1 MTERLVFREVSVLDG
16 SGAPAFVAD
25 VSVVGEHIERVGQVP
40 VGTTELDGR
49 GLHLSPGFVDVHSH
63 DDAAVLELP
72 ELEFKLAQGCTSVVV
87 GNCGFGLSP
96 LTGSAEPP
104 GNASLFGPKRR
115 RFSSIGD
122 YLLAID
128 AARPALNV
136 ATLVGHHNL
145 LVSVLGD
152 GERAPTASERLQLK
166 ALLARALD
174 DGAVGLSTG
183 LIYRPGRS
191 AKTEE
196 IAELAALC
204 GERGLLY
211 TTHLRS
217 ESARLLE
224 AVDEAIAIGRAANC
238 RVQISH
244 HKAAGL
250 RNWGKTEQTHARL
263 AEANAAGVDV
273 AFDVYPYTAGSGPL
287 VEYFDPKQPD
297 LELLDVTRLATCP
310 PFPELEGRML
320 VDIAREQESDVP
332 TLVARIL
339 AGPGGERT
347 LCITFT
353 MGDEDL
359 ERNLAHPLSMIG
371 SDGLADLTGKPHPR
385 LFGTFPRVLARYVR
399 ERRLLALPEAVRKM
413 TRAPCER
420 FGLAGRGRIEEGMRA
435 DLVLFDAERVTDL
448 ASYDDPQ
455 RRPAGIECVVVNGA
469 LAYRSLGPAGAG
481 AVISRAGRALTPAWP
496 A

>member
-25 VSVVGEHIERVGQVP
+25 VSVVGDRIERVGQAP
-40 VGTTELDGR
+40 AGGTELDGR
-49 GLHLSPGFVDVHSH
+49 GLHLAPGFVDVHSH

-96 LTGSAEPP
+96 LTGAAEPP
-104 GNASLFGPKRR
+104 GNASLFGAQRR
-115 RFSSIGD
+115 RFASVRD
-122 YLLAID
+122 YLEAIS

-145 LVSVLGD
+145 LASVLGE
-152 GERAPTASERLQLK
+152 GERTPTSTERAELR
-166 ALLARALD
+166 ALAARALD

-204 GERGLLY
+204 GERGLIY

-217 ESARLLE
+217 ESDRLLE
-224 AVDEAIAIGRAANC
+224 AVDEAIAIGKAGNC

-244 HKAAGL
+244 HKAAGK
-250 RNWGKTEQTHARL
+250 RNWGKTEQTHVRIAG
-263 AEANAAGVDV
+263 ANAAGVDV

-287 VEYFDPKQPD
+287 VEYFDPNKPD
-297 LELLDVTRLATCP
+297 LDLLEVTRLASCP
-310 PFPELEGRML
+310 PFPELEARML
-320 VDIAREQESDVP
+320 VDIAREQACSVP
-332 TLVARIL
+332 QLVSRIL

-359 ERNLAHPLSMIG
+359 ERNLVHPRSMIG
-371 SDGLADLTGKPHPR
+371 SDGLADLSGKPHPR
-385 LFGTFPRVLARYVR
+385 LFGTFPRVLGRYVR
-399 ERRLLALPEAVRKM
+399 ERRLLSLTEAVHKM
-413 TRAPCER
+413 TRVPCER
-420 FGLAGRGRIEEGMRA
+420 FGLAGRGRVEEGMLA

-448 ASYDDPQ
+448 ASYDDPK
-455 RRPAGIECVVVNGA
+455 RGPAGIECVVVNGA
-469 LAYRSLGPAGAG
+469 LAYRSSGQGL
-481 AVISRAGRALTPAWP
+481 ISRAGRALTPAWP